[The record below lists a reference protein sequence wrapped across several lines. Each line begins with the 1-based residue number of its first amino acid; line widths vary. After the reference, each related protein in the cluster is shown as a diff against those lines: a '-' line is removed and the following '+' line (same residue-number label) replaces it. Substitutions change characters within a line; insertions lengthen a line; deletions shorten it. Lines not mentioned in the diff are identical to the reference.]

1 MLIDKIVENR
11 VHHYEYTIH
20 GQTYKGKLTVVE
32 KVKKRNGWKVIGHD
46 AKRNKTLTLYP
57 VFITKLARQ
66 Q

>member
-1 MLIDKIVENR
+1 MSD
-11 VHHYEYTIH
+11 
-20 GQTYKGKLTVVE
+20 TYSPE
-32 KVKKRNGWKVIGHD
+32 AIGHD